1 MALIV
6 RSRDRYTG
14 TPSDFR
20 LKLSERMQGRYRLAH
35 AALSNTVFTFHETH
49 SKFRFSYEGV
59 TYDATIPYGFYDGN
73 SICEALKDAMC
84 DQIGTSN
91 AVTVTYEP
99 RLGRLRVTK
108 LLQAIGQN
116 NELVILGADASL
128 AHSCMRSLG
137 FVTNTWGD
145 ADGSVV
151 ADQIMDLSAPS
162 IVYHVLINNT
172 CSISSAHDGT
182 HASFVFWNTETNSL
196 GLWDYTQDHFTQSV
210 LLREPTRELHI
221 RIVDAN
227 FKPLPMQGE
236 WSFVLQAC

>member
-1 MALIV
+1 
-6 RSRDRYTG
+6 
-14 TPSDFR
+14 
-20 LKLSERMQGRYRLAH
+20 
-35 AALSNTVFTFHETH
+35 
-49 SKFRFSYEGV
+49 
-59 TYDATIPYGFYDGN
+59 
-73 SICEALKDAMC
+73 MC
-84 DQIGTSN
+84 SQIGTPD
-91 AVTVTYEP
+91 AVSVTYEP

-108 LLQAIGQN
+108 QLQAIGQN

-151 ADQIMDLSAPS
+151 ADRIMDLSANS
-162 IVYHVLINNT
+162 ICFHVLINNT

-182 HASFVFWNTETNSL
+182 HATFVFWNTATNSM
-196 GLWDYTQDHFTQSV
+196 GLWDYDQTHWTQSA
-210 LLREPTRELHI
+210 LFREPTRELHI

-227 FKPLPMQGE
+227 FQPLPMQGE